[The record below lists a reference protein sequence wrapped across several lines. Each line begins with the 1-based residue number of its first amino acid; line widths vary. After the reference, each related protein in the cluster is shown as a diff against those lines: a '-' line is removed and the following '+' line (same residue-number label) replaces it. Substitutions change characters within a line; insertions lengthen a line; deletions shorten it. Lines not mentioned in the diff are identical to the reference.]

1 MAERGTEVFQFITQW
16 ETEARKA
23 FKDRGCELPETRET
37 LRTRDFL
44 VGPGCLLDILWD
56 SRLVRGVS
64 ILRATWLFFFF
75 FFVAVLNM
83 FPCPMDRQH
92 LFGVGPAL
100 FHFMGKRTEAQ
111 EGEGSGLESHMK

>member
-56 SRLVRGVS
+56 SRLVRGMS

-75 FFVAVLNM
+75 FCSS
-83 FPCPMDRQH
+83 PQH
-92 LFGVGPAL
+92 VSLAN
-100 FHFMGKRTEAQ
+100 
-111 EGEGSGLESHMK
+111 GSTASVWGRASVIPFYG